1 MLLPALIVL
10 FAVPAFEAPVV
21 IASVENLAS
30 PVVADW
36 NGDDLPDLIISEGFD
51 VNPNPD
57 PYGMGDPCYGH
68 FRLYINEGAPGAPVF
83 DSFTYLQSAGED
95 IEVYST

>member
-1 MLLPALIVL
+1 MFLPALIVL

-68 FRLYINEGAPGAPVF
+68 FRLYINEGVPGAPVF